1 MANYI
6 RYACASDLLPV
17 VETALALNGYRVDIP
32 RRRYSAGASALVM
45 SQGLTSILLAAD
57 SASELGLIEVWGVPQ
72 AAAAQLLE
80 SLPIDLVKQS
90 LG

>member
-6 RYACASDLLPV
+6 RYACTSDMLPV
-17 VETALALNGYRVDIP
+17 VETALALHGYRVDIP
-32 RRRYSAGASALVM
+32 RQRSIGGASALVM

-57 SASELGLIEVWGVPQ
+57 PASAIGLVEVWGVPQ

-80 SLPIDLVKQS
+80 SLPIDLIKQS
-90 LG
+90 FG